1 MQLGLMWWVFLF
13 LLFNIYVLVHIFV
26 LIGLVSII
34 FSHAFPQT
42 SLYSPD
48 NDRPIIADNLDI
60 VRREEYDPYGFNS
73 ILSRYYKRS
82 RLYGII
88 RNEDDFS
95 NELNFI

>member
-1 MQLGLMWWVFLF
+1 MT
-13 LLFNIYVLVHIFV
+13 
-26 LIGLVSII
+26 II
-34 FSHAFPQT
+34 FSDAFPQT
-42 SLYSPD
+42 YLYSLD
-48 NDRPIIADNLDI
+48 NDRPIIADNSDI

-88 RNEDDFS
+88 RNEDDSS